1 MPNWCSNYI
10 ILKNKN
16 EALLQRFVD
25 AYNAGEVMQDFRPCP
40 QDLRDTTAGYPA
52 NGNDRAANEQK
63 KRSNLT
69 QYGHKTWYDWNV
81 ANWGSKW
88 DFGKREYEDPIKL
101 ESTRDGVRVKVGFDT
116 AWSPPVE
123 FYTYLRQEYG
133 FDVVAYYFEPGVGY
147 CGTIKNA
154 QDDYIDIEDFTP
166 EWLKNHVPTKL
177 LTVFNMLEQAEEMQ
191 ESEKEWE
198 AMQQAQNADELKYND
213 GEDEY
218 AASDED
224 IIIEGHRLICTC
236 AACPEQY
243 EVFHNQSR
251 QHIGYLRLRHGKF
264 RADYPDCGGES
275 VYDATTKGD
284 GSFEDDE
291 RMEHLTNAVRALS
304 RRYLTDTELDGK
316 TET

>member
-1 MPNWCSNYI
+1 MPNWCSNYV

-16 EALLQRFVD
+16 EALLQRFVA
-25 AYNAGEVMQDFRPCP
+25 AYNDGAVMQDFHPCP
-40 QDLRDTTAGYPA
+40 QDLIDTVAGFPA
-52 NGNDRAANEQK
+52 NESERAANEQK
-63 KRSNLT
+63 KRSNLA
-69 QYGHKTWYDWNV
+69 QYGHETWYDWHV
-81 ANWGSKW
+81 ANWGTKW
-88 DFGKREYEDPIKL
+88 DFGRREYEDPIKL
-101 ESTRDGVRVKVGFDT
+101 ERARGVACVKVGFDS

-123 FYTYLRQEYG
+123 FYAYLRREYG

-147 CGTIKNA
+147 CGTIKND
-154 QDDYIDIEDFTP
+154 QDDYVDIEDFTP
-166 EWLKNHVPTKL
+166 EWLEKNVPAKL
-177 LTVFNMLEQAEEMQ
+177 LEVFNMIEQAEEMQ

-198 AMQQAQNADELKYND
+198 AMQQAQNAGELKYSS

-218 AASDED
+218 TASGED

-236 AACPEQY
+236 SACPEQY

-284 GSFEDDE
+284 GNFEDDE

-316 TET
+316 TDT